1 MCISLKLFLLFSEL
15 FVHFK
20 QRNLEKAV
28 ETTLFQTRDSP
39 LNDNID
45 LFLLV
50 SGLHLEFTDN
60 KSLFLVEIVGFF
72 GAIENTDY
80 SLEWTLLINND

>member
-20 QRNLEKAV
+20 QWNLEKAV

-39 LNDNID
+39 LNDNIN
-45 LFLLV
+45 LFLFV
-50 SGLHLEFTDN
+50 SGLHFEFTDN
-60 KSLFLVEIVGFF
+60 KSLFLIEIVGFF